1 MSTGN
6 ENKICAK
13 KADAKDWLAEAA
25 HLSVYY
31 EYYGALLPEKQRL
44 IFEDYIA
51 NDMSLSEISKEYG
64 LSRQGV
70 YDAVRRCGAKLYE
83 YEEKLRLAERFH
95 GLEEQAER
103 IMREASGIAADA
115 RERDTAETAEAAEKL
130 AALARELWECLQ

>member
-115 RERDTAETAEAAEKL
+115 RERETAETAEAAEKL
-130 AALARELWECLQ
+130 AALAGELWECLQ

>member
-83 YEEKLRLAERFH
+83 YEEKLQLAERFH

-115 RERDTAETAEAAEKL
+115 RERETAETAEAAEKL

>member
-83 YEEKLRLAERFH
+83 YEEKLRLAERFG

-103 IMREASGIAADA
+103 IRALAERLSGSEDP
-115 RERDTAETAEAAEKL
+115 ETAAAGKDL
-130 AALARELWECLQ
+130 AATAQELWERLQ

>member
-51 NDMSLSEISKEYG
+51 NDMSAGRECMMRFAGAAQNCMSMRRSFG
-64 LSRQGV
+64 LRNGSTGWRSRRNRFGT
-70 YDAVRRCGAKLYE
+70 
-83 YEEKLRLAERFH
+83 RLPE
-95 GLEEQAER
+95 
-103 IMREASGIAADA
+103 
-115 RERDTAETAEAAEKL
+115 
-130 AALARELWECLQ
+130 

>member
-6 ENKICAK
+6 ENKICSK

-95 GLEEQAER
+95 GLEEQAEQIR
-103 IMREASGIAADA
+103 DEAAVIAAGAKDS
-115 RERDTAETAEAAEKL
+115 RTGETARKL
-130 AALARELWECLQ
+130 AALAQELWERLQ

>member
-95 GLEEQAER
+95 GLEKQAER
-103 IMREASGIAADA
+103 IVREASGIAADA
-115 RERDTAETAEAAEKL
+115 RERETAETAEAAEKL